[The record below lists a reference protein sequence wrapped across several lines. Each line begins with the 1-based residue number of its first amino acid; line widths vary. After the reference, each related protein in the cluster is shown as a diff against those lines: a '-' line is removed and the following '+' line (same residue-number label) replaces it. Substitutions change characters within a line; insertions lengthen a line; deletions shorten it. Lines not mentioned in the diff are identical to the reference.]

1 MNLNFVQ
8 LDRQFEPISKT
19 QEEAEH
25 DEIRGLWGDSISK
38 NWSQIEDAYRTVI
51 LAEAGAGKTE
61 EMKERARRGVAI
73 GRPSFFIRIEDID
86 IDFESAFEV
95 GDSQSFGAWLA
106 SCEEAWFYLDS
117 VDEARLKDPAA
128 FRKAIQRFANR
139 IKACSHRAHIVV
151 SSRPYAWQPRADRA
165 FLDEVLFLPA
175 PQKSGESTDEA
186 DIEQDGRDQSA
197 LQIFRLK
204 PLDKRRARVFAD
216 ARKVGDFEK
225 LWTEIERLDLADL
238 AERPFDLEAIISKW
252 MKDQSLDGRLKLLR
266 HIIDQRLGE
275 IDPDRERRQ
284 PLGLNKARDGARLL
298 AAAVVLTG
306 EAGIRVPD
314 SAPQQSGIEAGK
326 LLADWDP
333 TEIRALLERAI
344 FNDVIFGAV
353 RFRHRET
360 RELLAAEWFLELL
373 KNGTSRHA
381 VEELI
386 FREQYGEEIVSS
398 RLRPILPWL
407 ILFDD
412 NIRRRAL
419 AIHPEIAVEG
429 GDPAE
434 LPLPTRREI
443 LCDIVGRIASKQD
456 HGTAGDNSAIAR
468 VAQKDLAGDAL
479 KLIEQQ
485 ADCDDALFF
494 LARLVWQGGMSNCVS
509 LLLPIAADPKRRI
522 HVRITSIRASMTC
535 GTDEQKLTLWSLLL
549 NAPADIPREL
559 VTELVRHS
567 SADAENVNLLLS
579 ALEKIAA
586 YERYTAS
593 GLTRALHEFID
604 RLPIEERRDAVQ
616 PLALLISGFNG
627 ILGRAPYIVRG
638 ECHVSEKF
646 IWLLGPAT
654 HAVEKLVSNRFES
667 AMKPD
672 SIAIMLK
679 VPLARSWRGEN
690 FDDYKDK
697 LNELVPSWPELNDHL
712 FWENIDAVRITR
724 REKNGEPLNDDWP
737 IQWPG
742 HYWSFESHSFSRVIQ
757 FIEKRTLED
766 DRLVA
771 LSLAYRIYYGAGK
784 PPEWMNQ
791 LNSAVAGEAQ
801 LEARLEQL
809 QIPPD
814 RKWEEDEAKRKR
826 RQERKRQLHEKDRSE
841 WIARLK
847 KNPDVVRNP
856 PGLEPGDISDDQYW
870 LLDGMEGGVL
880 RILESQGADWR
891 YLVKDFG
898 DDVACAFREE
908 AIAHWRKFRPGL
920 RSEGAE
926 TGSIPNALIFAMVGL
941 DIEALEMSGFPANLN
956 ERDLQ
961 HALRYI
967 TWELNG
973 FPRWLEAMY
982 RAFPEQVMATIQ
994 REVSWELEN
1003 AQNGQSMYYIMH
1015 ALAYYAPWLHP
1026 ELVGPMIAWTR
1037 THEVPNRD
1045 ELGHILHILKSGGA
1059 GSDSMAALA
1068 KEKIAITQNSADL
1081 PDWYAMWV
1089 DAEAN
1094 SGIVAI
1100 EEWLANLGTDQ
1111 SSKAAQLFITALMGS
1126 RHDGD
1131 AGPHIGSFRTAKHL
1145 KSLYV
1150 LMHRYIRA
1158 NNDINRAGSDCD
1170 SPELRRDAQD
1180 ARNGLFNLLSE
1191 MPGKETYVA
1200 LKELIEDHPDP
1211 DSRPWMAK
1219 RAYKRA
1225 EEDGDLEPWITE
1237 QVRQFEIDRTR
1248 MPTSH
1253 RQLFDTGVARLMDLK
1268 DWLERGNDSP
1278 YVTWQRVNG
1287 ETEMRNLV
1295 TGWLNAHSC
1304 NRFSCAQENELANK
1318 QRTDIWIQSPGVISA
1333 VPIELKLLDQNWT
1346 GPKLCER
1353 LRNQLAGDYLR
1364 EKTAGC
1370 GVMLL
1375 IWQGSKASRKW
1386 QIGGK
1391 TVGVS
1396 KLRNALVEYWK
1407 RVSDAFPHVSA
1418 IEIVVIDLTIRGSK
1432 SKG

>member
-1 MNLNFVQ
+1 MNPNFVQ

-19 QEEAEH
+19 QEDAER
-25 DEIRGLWGDSISK
+25 DEIRGSWGYSK
-38 NWSQIEDAYRTVI
+38 SKSWSQIENEYRTVI

-61 EMKERARRGVAI
+61 EMKARAKRGVAD
-73 GRPSFFIRIEDID
+73 GRPAFFIRIEDID
-86 IDFESAFEV
+86 SHFESAFEV
-95 GDSQSFGAWLA
+95 GDTQSFSDWLA
-106 SCEEAWFYLDS
+106 SSDEAWFYLDS

-151 SSRPYAWQPRADRA
+151 SSRPYAWRPRADRT
-165 FLDEVLFLPA
+165 FMDEVLFLP
-175 PQKSGESTDEA
+175 PPKKSGESTDAA

-204 PLDKRRARVFAD
+204 PLDKSRARVFAD
-216 ARKVGDFEK
+216 ARKVADFEQ
-225 LWTEIERLDLADL
+225 LWTEVERLDLADL

-252 MKDQSLDGRLKLLR
+252 RKDQTLDGRLKLLR

-314 SAPQQSGIEAGK
+314 SAPQHSGIEAGK
-326 LLADWDP
+326 LLANWDP
-333 TEIRALLERAI
+333 AEIRALLERAI
-344 FNDVIFGAV
+344 FNDVIFDAV

-373 KNGTSRHA
+373 QSGTTRHD
-381 VEELI
+381 VEALI
-386 FREQYGEEIVSS
+386 FREQYGEEIVST

-407 ILFDD
+407 VLFDD

-434 LPLPTRREI
+434 LPLATRREI
-443 LCDIVGRIASKQD
+443 LSDIVGRIASKQD
-456 HGTAGDNSAIAR
+456 HGTAGDNSSIAR
-468 VAQKDLAGDAL
+468 VAQKDLADDAL
-479 KLIEQQ
+479 QLIEQH
-485 ADCDDALFF
+485 ADCNDALFF
-494 LARLVWQGGMSNCVS
+494 LARLVWRGAMSNCVAP
-509 LLLPIAADPKRRI
+509 LLSIVADPKRRI
-522 HVRITSIRASMTC
+522 HVRIASIRAVMTC
-535 GTDEQKLTLWSLLL
+535 GTSEQNLTLWALLL
-549 NAPADIPREL
+549 NSPAEIPREL

-567 SADAENVNLLLS
+567 AANAANVNLLLS
-579 ALEKIAA
+579 ALEKIAT
-586 YERYTAS
+586 YERYTTS

-604 RLPIEERRDAVQ
+604 RLPIEEGSETDQ
-616 PLALLISGFNG
+616 SLASLISGCNR
-627 ILGRAPYIVRG
+627 ILDRAPYIVRG
-638 ECHVSEKF
+638 ECRVSEKF
-646 IWLLGPAT
+646 AWLLGPAT
-654 HAVEKLVSNRFES
+654 HAVERLVSGRFAS
-667 AMKPD
+667 AMNPD

-679 VPLARSWRGEN
+679 VPLARFWRGEN
-690 FDDYKDK
+690 IDDYKDR
-697 LNELVPSWPELNDHL
+697 LNELVPSWAELNDHL
-712 FWENIDAVRITR
+712 FWENIGAVRITR
-724 REKNGEPLNDDWP
+724 QEKNGESLTDDWP

-742 HYWSFESHSFSRVIQ
+742 HYWSFESDSFSRAIQ
-757 FIEKRTLED
+757 FIEGRPFED

-771 LSLAYRIYYGAGK
+771 LSLAYRIFCGAGK

-791 LNSAVAGEAQ
+791 LNSVVAGKSV
-801 LEARLEQL
+801 LEARLGQL

-814 RKWEEDEAKRKR
+814 RKWEEDEAKNTQ
-826 RQERKRQLHEKDRSE
+826 RQEKRHRLQVKYRSE

-847 KNPDVVRNP
+847 KNPDVIRNP
-856 PGLEPGDISDDQYW
+856 QGLIPGDISDDQYW
-870 LLDGMEGGVL
+870 LLDGMEGGIL

-891 YLVKDFG
+891 SLVKDFG
-898 DDVACAFREE
+898 VEVARAFRDA
-908 AIAHWRKFRPGL
+908 AIAHWRMFKPGL

-941 DIEALEMSGFPANLN
+941 DIEAREVAKFPANLN
-956 ERDLQ
+956 ETELKN
-961 HALRYI
+961 ALRYI

-973 FPRWLEAMY
+973 FPRWLEAMH
-982 RAFPEQVMATIQ
+982 RTFPEQVMAAIQ
-994 REVSWELEN
+994 REVSWELAN
-1003 AQNGQSMYYIMH
+1003 AQYGQSMHYIMH
-1015 ALAYYAPWLHP
+1015 ALAYYAPWLHS
-1026 ELVGPMIAWTR
+1026 ELVGPLIAWAR
-1037 THEVPNRD
+1037 THEVPSRD
-1045 ELGHILHILKSGGA
+1045 ELCLILHILKSGGA
-1059 GSDSMAALA
+1059 GANSMAALA
-1068 KEKIAITQNSADL
+1068 KEKITSSQNSEDL
-1081 PDWYAMWV
+1081 PYWYAMWV

-1094 SGIVAI
+1094 SGIAAVEA
-1100 EEWLANLGTDQ
+1100 WLAELGDDQ
-1111 SSKAAQLFITALMGS
+1111 SSKAAQRFITALMGS

-1131 AGPHIGSFRTAKHL
+1131 AGPHIGSFRTARHL

-1158 NNDINRAGSDCD
+1158 NRDIDRADSDRD

-1180 ARNGLFNLLSE
+1180 ARNNLFNLLSE

-1237 QVRQFEIDRTR
+1237 QVRQFAIDRTQ
-1248 MPTSH
+1248 MPMSH
-1253 RQLFDTGVARLMDLK
+1253 RQLYDVGVARLVDLK

-1278 YVTWQRVNG
+1278 YVTWQRANG

-1318 QRTDIWIQSPGVISA
+1318 QRTDIWIQNSGVVSA

-1364 EKTAGC
+1364 EETAGC

-1386 QIGGK
+1386 QISGRN
-1391 TVGVS
+1391 VDVS
-1396 KLRNALVEYWK
+1396 ELRNALAEYWK
-1407 RVSDAFPHVSA
+1407 GVSDAFSHVSA
-1418 IEIVVIDLTIRGSK
+1418 IEIVVIDLTIRGRK
-1432 SKG
+1432 SNG